1 MKNKVRLRIY
11 SIIVII
17 LIGVSIL
24 YRVTLFKNKN
34 ENEVLKTAGG
44 RKVVQVAIKKSYYS
58 DYVKKSV
65 DEFNKKSKDIY
76 IDFKCCEDDYLNLLR
91 LSMLTLKKPDIFQ
104 FGFYDFLRNE
114 ELYTLEELGIK
125 ADKDIEDRLFYY
137 KGNAMGIKISGETVK
152 LLTNKSM
159 LKKAGLDKAPET
171 WQELVDY
178 SIKLKEVFPNVTPFE
193 FPFEDFADIKVSVG
207 ENSLNNGSIYTS
219 FWDYKKGKYD
229 FYASKNI
236 LLIYKDMYSKG
247 LISKDFYK
255 KNSDMVLDD
264 FKNGKTAIIISKY
277 SDKKSLVD
285 TKDIEVSHL
294 PIIEGQTRSY
304 YYAED
309 INALVANKS
318 TDNKVEVKRVYR
330 WLIDLAVKDNRFEI
344 LKYKTSNSAL
354 DEYDN
359 DLDFKYEKY
368 DPTGSFGLDYIRIWK
383 MFCGV
388 IDGKSDIYD
397 AIDKLDKDSLK
408 SMEKVIND
416 DSDYFKYY
424 IDKE

>member
-11 SIIVII
+11 SIIAMI

-24 YRVTLFKNKN
+24 YRAALFNNKK
-34 ENEVLKTAGG
+34 EDEVLKTAGG

-65 DEFNKKSKDIY
+65 DEFNKISKDIY
-76 IDFKCCEDDYLNLLR
+76 IAFKCYGDDYLNLLR
-91 LSMLTLKKPDIFQ
+91 LNMLTLKKPDIFQ

-125 ADKDIEDRLFYY
+125 ADKAIEDRFFYY
-137 KGNAMGIKISGETVK
+137 RGNAMGIKISGETVK
-152 LLTNKSM
+152 LLTNTSM

-178 SIKLKEVFPNVTPFE
+178 SIKLKEAFCDVTPFE

-207 ENSLNNGSIYTS
+207 ESSLNNRSIYTS
-219 FWDYKKGKYD
+219 FWDYKKGRYD
-229 FYASKNI
+229 FYASRDI

-255 KNSDMVLDD
+255 KNSHMVLDD
-264 FKNGKTAIIISKY
+264 FKNGKAAIIISKY
-277 SDKKSLVD
+277 SDKKSLIN
-285 TKDIEVSHL
+285 TKEIEVSPL
-294 PIIEGQTRSY
+294 PIIEGQTKSY

-309 INALVANKS
+309 VNALVANKN
-318 TDNKVEVKRVYR
+318 TDNKDEVIRVYR
-330 WLIDLAVKDNRFEI
+330 WLIDLAVKDNKFEI
-344 LKYKTSNSAL
+344 LKSKASDSAL
-354 DEYDN
+354 NEYDN
-359 DLDFKYEKY
+359 ALDFKYEKY
-368 DPTGSFGLDYIRIWK
+368 DPTGSFGLNYRLIWRT
-383 MFCGV
+383 FCDV
-388 IDGKSDIYD
+388 IYGKSDIDD
-397 AIDKLDKDSLK
+397 AINKLNRESLK
-408 SMEKVIND
+408 SMEKVLND